1 LGIIKSMNIYVDES
15 GSFVSASSKGSWNV
29 VVAVAAPEAS
39 RRAIEQA
46 VRGLKQSLPKPL
58 SEEIKLNALSEEQY
72 LDFLHD
78 LSKTHATLFAT
89 ATDAGL
95 NAHGLLVQHQQVQVG
110 KVREN
115 LSRMK
120 FDGGRQCV
128 KLLADQLETISP
140 QLYAQLIC
148 QVDLLHDVVTRSINY
163 FAQRI
168 PATLAEFR
176 WRIDQKNTSKTT
188 YEAAFEK
195 IAPALLQTRS
205 FRQPGF
211 LVEDFDYRH
220 LKHYQYAAAEVP
232 QYLEVEYGLRVE
244 NALNIQKLIRGNL
257 KFEDSRSCLGIQI
270 ADLLASGLRRC
281 LRGGFA
287 ANDAVADALGRL
299 TVKNQ
304 RGIFPIHL
312 ISFGEET
319 DADDVASRVV
329 KSMTAHSKPMLAKQ
343 AH

>member
-1 LGIIKSMNIYVDES
+1 MNIFIDES
-15 GSFVSASSKGSWNV
+15 GSFVSASKTGSWNV

-39 RRAIEQA
+39 RRAIERA
-46 VRGLKQSLPKPL
+46 VWRLKQSLSKPL

-95 NAHGLLVQHQQVQVG
+95 NANDLLVQHQQLQVA

-115 LSRMK
+115 LPRMK
-120 FDGGRQCV
+120 FDGGRQGV

-148 QVDLLHDVVTRSINY
+148 QVDLLHDVLTRSINY
-163 FAQRI
+163 FVQRI
-168 PATLAEFR
+168 PATLTEFR
-176 WRIDQKNTSKTT
+176 WRIDQKSTSKTT
-188 YEAAFEK
+188 YEATFEK
-195 IAPALLQTRS
+195 IAPALLQMRS

-211 LVEDFDYRH
+211 HVEDFDYRH
-220 LKHYQYAAAEVP
+220 LKQYQYANVEVP
-232 QYLEVEYGLRVE
+232 KYLEVEYGLQVE

-257 KFEDSRSCLGIQI
+257 KFKDSRSCLGIQV

-281 LRGGFA
+281 LRGGFT
-287 ANDAVADALGRL
+287 ANDAVAEALGRL
-299 TVKNQ
+299 TMQNQ
-304 RGIFPIHL
+304 RGMFPIHL
-312 ISFGEET
+312 ISFGDES
-319 DADDVASRVV
+319 DVDDIASRVV
-329 KSMTAHSKPMLAKQ
+329 KSMTRHSKSMLAK
-343 AH
+343 